1 MIDERLIKQL
11 KQTNISK
18 NIAVTKERIN
28 EIWKSATKMQ
38 KSRVEL
44 ISGVSRATIYRVYN
58 NGKISA
64 KLAVAIAKVFNVDP
78 YYLTGMSNKLSRC
91 TDQIIYKFLTDLG
104 YKNLPIKANEET
116 GEEAEAVSDTAI
128 PESKAPSVAVAK
140 INADLTSEDIQTL
153 IQSLLIREK
162 AGVKSAVDK
171 MAKLRELLLS

>member
-18 NIAVTKERIN
+18 NTAVTKERIN

-91 TDQIIYKFLTDLG
+91 TNQTLYKFLTDLG
-104 YKNLPIKANEET
+104 YKNLPIKSNEET
-116 GEEAEAVSDTAI
+116 GEEAEVSNDAAA
-128 PESKAPSVAVAK
+128 PEPKSAVAET
-140 INADLTSEDIQTL
+140 NADLTSEDIQTL